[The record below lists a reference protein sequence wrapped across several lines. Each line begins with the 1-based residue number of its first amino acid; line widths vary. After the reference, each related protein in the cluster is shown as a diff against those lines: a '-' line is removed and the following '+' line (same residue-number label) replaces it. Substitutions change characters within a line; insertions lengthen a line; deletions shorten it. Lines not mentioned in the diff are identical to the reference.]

1 MWLWVQ
7 ETLVPVLLLVPS
19 PTQGAIPWL
28 WEKLG
33 SLSLT
38 RGPLIWAGLSPAL
51 GLGLTTKALGRRSV
65 SSPLWFGLSSP
76 PSPASGHDMLP
87 SRCQPLP
94 LPASGGKLAPPT
106 SPASR
111 Y

>member
-19 PTQGAIPWL
+19 PTQGAMPWL

-51 GLGLTTKALGRRSV
+51 GLGLTI
-65 SSPLWFGLSSP
+65 
-76 PSPASGHDMLP
+76 
-87 SRCQPLP
+87 
-94 LPASGGKLAPPT
+94 
-106 SPASR
+106 
-111 Y
+111 